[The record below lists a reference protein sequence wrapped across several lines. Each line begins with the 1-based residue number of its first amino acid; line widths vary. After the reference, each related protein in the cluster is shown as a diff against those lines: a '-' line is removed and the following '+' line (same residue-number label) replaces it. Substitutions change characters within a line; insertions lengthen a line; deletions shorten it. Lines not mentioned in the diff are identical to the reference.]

1 MSTSNA
7 NRTAGPVRLPARWLA
22 PFCLACLLAACGAPT
37 GPGPAP
43 VREPGT
49 LRLEVTPAGARV
61 FIHDEEKGQTPL
73 TLQLPAGS
81 YALRVQ
87 MDGYASLQRTAE
99 VLPGQQTV
107 ISDALRDVAIPV
119 ITWSEL
125 PASIQAGQTIT
136 ITAKA
141 TDNQAVAQMRL
152 WIDRQLVAESAGAT
166 LEHAWNTQGQAPGPH
181 ALVVQAEDD
190 GGNTGQESRSVNLT
204 AAAATRTATT
214 SPAPVKA
221 AGVSTR
227 EIQMTLSVYPFQA
240 YLNERR
246 DQRYNFSVLWLDRQ
260 AYQAA
265 NPRPEPRSFKAVVL
279 ENQYLILTFLPELG
293 GRLLQC
299 TFKPTGQDLFY
310 HNTVLKP
317 SYWGPLNREE
327 NWWLAAGGM
336 EWALPVNEHGYESG
350 TPWDYHV
357 EQAAHEV
364 SMVLRDSSAEDRL
377 RAQVRVTL
385 PEDRACFI
393 VAPRLQNPTSQTVS
407 CQFWINAALTLG
419 SASASPG
426 TEFVIPTQ
434 SMIVHSTGDPTLP
447 GEHQSMSWPL
457 YNGRDLSRYG
467 NWQNW
472 LGVFVP
478 EIQQGYAGAYNHD
491 TGLGIV
497 RVFPHEVARG
507 LKLFAFGANFPAR
520 SEYTD
525 DGSEYL
531 ELWGGPC
538 RTFWPEDDVS
548 IAAGQAVEWSEVWL
562 PFAGIGGLDSANA
575 DAAAHVAVQSGQ
587 VDVGIAVSSA
597 QQGQV
602 RLLWDGQTLYEQ
614 PATLGPTVP
623 LIVRTPLPDGATL
636 PGELGVEVRDQGGK
650 VLLKYTKMIQ
660 NPSP

>member
-1 MSTSNA
+1 M
-7 NRTAGPVRLPARWLA
+7 GLVRQPARWLTL
-22 PFCLACLLAACGAPT
+22 FCLACAVLACGAPS
-37 GPGPAP
+37 GPEPTPA
-43 VREPGT
+43 REPGT
-49 LRLEVTPAGARV
+49 LRLEVSPAGARV
-61 FIHDEEKGQTPL
+61 YVSDKERGQTPL

-81 YALRVQ
+81 YPLRVQ
-87 MDGYASLQRTAE
+87 LNGYAPLQRTVE

-107 ISDALRDVAIPV
+107 ISDTLRDVAIPV
-119 ITWSEL
+119 IAWSGL
-125 PASIQAGQTIT
+125 PTSVQAGQTIT
-136 ITAKA
+136 ITATA
-141 TDNQAVAQMRL
+141 TDNQSVAQMRL
-152 WIDRQLVAESAGAT
+152 WIDRQLVAESAGAA
-166 LEHAWNTQGQAPGPH
+166 LEYAWNTQAQATGTH
-181 ALVVQAEDD
+181 VLVLQAEDD
-190 GGNTGQESRSVNLT
+190 GGNTGQESRSVTL
-204 AAAATRTATT
+204 AAAATTQTATT
-214 SPAPVKA
+214 LPAPAKA
-221 AGVSTR
+221 AGVSARETR
-227 EIQMTLSVYPFQA
+227 LTLSAYPFQA

-246 DQRYNFSVLWLDRQ
+246 DPRYNFSVLWLDRQ
-260 AYQAA
+260 NYQAA

-310 HNTVLKP
+310 HNAVLKP
-317 SYWGPLNREE
+317 SYWGPLKREE

-350 TPWDYHV
+350 IPWDYHV
-357 EQAAHEV
+357 EQAQQGV
-364 SMVLRDSSAEDRL
+364 SIVLRDSSAEDRL
-377 RAQVRVTL
+377 RAEVRVTL

-467 NWQNW
+467 NWRNW

-491 TGLGIV
+491 TELGVV
-497 RVFPHEVARG
+497 RTFPRDVARG
-507 LKLFAFGANFPAR
+507 LKLFAFGTDFPAR
-520 SEYTD
+520 NEYAD

-548 IAAGQAVEWSEVWL
+548 IAAGQSVEWSEVWL
-562 PFAGIGGLDSANA
+562 PFAGIGGLDSGNANA
-575 DAAAHVAVQSGQ
+575 AVHVAVQLGQ

-602 RLLWDGQTLYEQ
+602 RLLWNGQALYEQ
-614 PATLGPTVP
+614 PATLVPTAP
-623 LIVRTPLPDGATL
+623 LIVHTPLPDGATL
-636 PGELGVEVRDQGGK
+636 PGELGVEVRDQSDK
-650 VLLKYTKMIQ
+650 ALLKYTETIQ